1 MVIALWVL
9 LIHVIEIVA
18 IGVFLLIRR
27 NNVLEKAVI
36 EQQEYIEAIGILAS
50 DSEARIKELDKL
62 GAFEADDEVG
72 VFFTNLREMQ
82 ALVSQYTR
90 RQK

>member
-1 MVIALWVL
+1 MTIALWLL
-9 LIHVIEIVA
+9 LIHAIEIIA

-27 NNVLEKAVI
+27 NGLLEKAVT
-36 EQQEYIEAIGILAS
+36 EQQEYITAIGILAA
-50 DSEARIKELDKL
+50 DSEAKIKELDRL

-82 ALVSQYTR
+82 SLVTQYTR
-90 RQK
+90 R

>member
-1 MVIALWVL
+1 MTIALWLL
-9 LIHVIEIVA
+9 LIHAIEIIA

-27 NNVLEKAVI
+27 NNILEKAVT
-36 EQQEYIEAIGILAS
+36 EQQEYITAIGIIAA
-50 DSEARIKELDKL
+50 DSESRIKALDKL

-82 ALVSQYTR
+82 SLVTQYTR
-90 RQK
+90 R

>member
-9 LIHVIEIVA
+9 IIHVIEIVA

-27 NNVLEKAVI
+27 NNVLEKAVV
-36 EQQEYIEAIGILAS
+36 EQQEYINAIGILAA
-50 DSEARIKELDKL
+50 DSEAKIRELDKL

-82 ALVSQYTR
+82 SLVTQYTR
-90 RQK
+90 RQS